1 MAEGRRPS
9 FVTIAAGLVFMLG
22 LGATAATFLGPAVF
36 PQGDVPETTTT
47 ETTIPVDEA
56 AAEAAATAFA
66 AALTTG
72 DVTTVEYASTTGAE
86 AAADF
91 ATTTDGLA
99 PFTLQVESGTVS
111 MTESGLARVPLTVTW
126 NFPET
131 SPWVTETTVAV
142 QELGGRWLVR
152 WDVSALESS
161 LLRGDRLQRT
171 RIPSARA
178 ELLGRDGSVLVS
190 EASFVRIGIRPSR
203 VDDLP
208 TLVSQLQALLP
219 IDPDDLAARVTAA
232 DPDDF
237 VEVTALPRAEYEA
250 IREQVFP
257 LPGTVFREEI
267 RPVAGSSEL
276 ARALLGS
283 SGEVTAEI
291 LEENPGLFAAGD
303 FAGLSGLQ
311 REYNAELTGLPGA
324 RISVFRAPFDPSSTT
339 TGTGLT
345 TTSALRDPTLAE
357 ELATVEPTPGQQV
370 ITTIDPAIQAAAEA
384 ALSTRTETSALVAIE
399 VSTGEVVAVA
409 NSGPN
414 STVNFAMTGQ
424 YPPGSIFKMVTA
436 YAAMERGLGAEQ
448 SIDCP
453 QTITIQGRPF
463 GNAGGSAFG
472 VIPLRTAFA
481 VSCNT
486 AFINASSGFGPTVLT
501 DTSALFGIGDD
512 TPVGAPV
519 FSGFVPETPSGQELA
534 EVSFGQGQILM
545 SPFSAA
551 VMAATA
557 AGGVYRSPRLVTAP
571 SPGEQ
576 QVIQLSPGPAADLQS
591 IMRSVVTN
599 GTGTALLG
607 VPGAPVA
614 GKSGS
619 AQFDD
624 TDGVVRAHAW
634 FVGFQGNIAFA
645 VLVERGEAGGG
656 VAGPVAANF
665 LSRIGSPAS
674 QPTPSTTAPEENP
687 STTVPEE
694 TTTTADG

>member
-1 MAEGRRPS
+1 MAQGSRPS

-36 PQGDVPETTTT
+36 PQEEVAETTTT

-56 AAEAAATAFA
+56 AAEAAASAFA
-66 AALTTG
+66 AALSAG
-72 DVTTVEYASTTGAE
+72 DVTTVEYAATTGPE
-86 AAADF
+86 AAGEF

-99 PFTLQVESGTVS
+99 PFTLDVQSGTVS

-126 NFPET
+126 GFPET

-161 LLRGDRLQRT
+161 LLSGDRLQRT
-171 RIPSARA
+171 RIPSSRG

-208 TLVSQLQALLP
+208 TLIGQLQALIP
-219 IDPDDLAARVTAA
+219 IDPADVTARVGAA
-232 DPDDF
+232 APDDF
-237 VEVTALPRAEYEA
+237 VEVASLPRAEYEA
-250 IREQVFP
+250 IREQIFP

-267 RPVAGSSEL
+267 RPVAGDSDL
-276 ARALLGS
+276 ARALLGN

-291 LEENPGLFAAGD
+291 IEENPGLFAPGD

-324 RISVFRAPFDPSSTT
+324 QISVFRAPFDPSSTT

-357 ELATVEPTPGQQV
+357 ELAIVEPTPGQQV

-384 ALSTRTETSALVAIE
+384 AVATRPETTSLVAIE
-399 VSTGEVVAVA
+399 VSTGEVLAVA
-409 NSGPN
+409 NGPSG

-424 YPPGSIFKMVTA
+424 YPPGSIFKIVTA
-436 YAAMERGLGAEQ
+436 YAAMVDGLGVEQ

-453 QTITIQGRPF
+453 QTITIQGRDF

-472 VIPLRTAFA
+472 VVPLRTAFA

-486 AFINASSGFGPTVLT
+486 AFINASAAFGPTVLT
-501 DTSALFGIGDD
+501 DTSALFGIGND

-519 FSGFVPETPSGQELA
+519 YSGFVPETTNSTALA
-534 EVSFGQGQILM
+534 ETSFGQGQILM

-557 AGGVYRSPRLVTAP
+557 ADGVYRSPRLVTAP
-571 SPGEQ
+571 NPGEQ
-576 QVIQLSPGPAADLQS
+576 ETFQLAPGPAADLQS
-591 IMRSVVTN
+591 MMRSVVTS

-619 AQFDD
+619 AQFQD
-624 TDGVVRAHAW
+624 TDGVIRAHAW

-645 VLVERGEAGGG
+645 AFVDRGEAGGG

-665 LSRIGSPAS
+665 LSRLGAPAPA
-674 QPTPSTTAPEENP
+674 PTPSTTAPDATT
-687 STTVPEE
+687 STTAADE
-694 TTTTADG
+694 TTTTAEG